1 MIFRPF
7 GETFKKVSEIGLGLS
22 QLSETRNNKSYGY
35 KSEKQ
40 VLSIIRF
47 AISKNINFFDTA
59 DTYGETEKILG
70 KLSKKE
76 KKNIFISSKAGR
88 KPDGTRCFQSRY
100 LEQQLDK
107 SLKNLKTER
116 INLFM
121 LNKPKYEEIEKENLL
136 YFFERLKKKGK
147 IEFSG
152 IIAGDINNFSKVISS
167 QEVDSFSVLF
177 NLNSTKQISLINKTK
192 GKKGIVVRSPL
203 NSGLLSGK
211 INSRTKFHHKD
222 ERSKY
227 FTDEILQKK
236 LIKIKSIQK
245 KLNISNNKLLK
256 FSMDFTLSNKFISTV
271 LVGCSSMSQLKKILL
286 YHSKTKYLSAKT
298 YNKALDYSKK
308 ISLKYKIADQVT

>member
-1 MIFRPF
+1 MISRPF
-7 GETFKKVSEIGLGLS
+7 GETLKKVSEIGLGLS
-22 QLSETRNNKSYGY
+22 QFSETKNNKSYGY
-35 KSEKQ
+35 KSERQ

-47 AISKNINFFDTA
+47 AIRKNINFFDTA

-76 KKNIFISSKAGR
+76 KKNIFISTKAGR
-88 KPDGTRCFQSRY
+88 KPDGTRSFQNRY

-136 YFFERLKKKGK
+136 YFFEKLKKKGK

-167 QEVDSFSVLF
+167 PEIDSFSVLF
-177 NLNSTKQISLINKTK
+177 NLSSTKQVSLINKTK
-192 GKKGIVVRSPL
+192 GKKGIIVRSPL

-211 INSRTKFHHKD
+211 INFKTRFHQND

-227 FTDEILQKK
+227 FKDEILQKK
-236 LIKIKSIQK
+236 IIKIKSIQK
-245 KLNISNNKLLK
+245 KLNINDNALLK
-256 FSMDFTLSNKFISTV
+256 FSMDFALHNKSISTV
-271 LVGCSSMSQLKKILL
+271 LIGCSSMDQLKKILL
-286 YHSKTKYLSAKT
+286 YHSKTKYLNDKT
-298 YNKALDYSKK
+298 YIKALNYSKK
-308 ISLKYKIADQVT
+308 ISLKYKIADQIT